1 MLKKELIHLNMDCK
15 SSQEAMRIL
24 AQSFV
29 DNAVVKE
36 SFIAA
41 VIERE
46 EHYPTGLPAK
56 AFDIAIP
63 HTVSEHVLEPSIAIG
78 VLSHPVEFRQ
88 MGSPEIVLHP
98 QLLFMLAIT
107 APKEQI
113 TLLKRIMKLLQ
124 NEELLCAIRNAKS
137 ADRII
142 ELLAPELEP

>member
-1 MLKKELIHLNMDCK
+1 MLKKELIHINMACK
-15 SSQEAMRIL
+15 DSKEAMRIL

-29 DNAVVKE
+29 DNGVVKE

-46 EHYPTGLPAK
+46 EHYPTGLPAI

-124 NEELLCAIRNAKS
+124 NEDLLCAIRDAES
-137 ADRII
+137 ADRIM

>member
-1 MLKKELIHLNMDCK
+1 MLKKELIHINMACK
-15 SSQEAMRIL
+15 DSKEAMRIL

-29 DNAVVKE
+29 DNGVVKG

-46 EHYPTGLPAK
+46 EHYPTGLPAI

-124 NEELLCAIRNAKS
+124 NEDLLCAIRDAES
-137 ADRII
+137 ADRIM

>member
-1 MLKKELIHLNMDCK
+1 MLKKELIHINMDCK
-15 SSQEAMRIL
+15 NSKEAMQIL

-29 DNAVVKE
+29 DNGVVKE

-46 EHYPTGLPAK
+46 EHYPTGLPAI

-78 VLSHPVEFRQ
+78 VLSHPIEFRQ

-124 NEELLCAIRNAKS
+124 NEELLCAIRDAES
-137 ADRII
+137 TDRII